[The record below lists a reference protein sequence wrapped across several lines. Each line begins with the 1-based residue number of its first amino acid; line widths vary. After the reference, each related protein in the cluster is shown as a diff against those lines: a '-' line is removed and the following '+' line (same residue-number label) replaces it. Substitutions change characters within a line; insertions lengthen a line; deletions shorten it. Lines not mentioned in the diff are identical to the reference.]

1 MSFAFGFLLRLF
13 WSFIARDR
21 VQKYRLGINTV
32 PRIPVQDEALIH
44 AGWASDALLD
54 QFVDNIVRKS
64 HLDSALINLW
74 VFLLSVLLLLFKLLR
89 NELFHLFPDH
99 VTEFALDFLGFADH
113 FANCQMGDTIALRQQ
128 LGEVRLTGAW
138 WATNE
143 HFQREEASEE
153 VELIVEEFHV

>member
-21 VQKYRLGINTV
+21 IQKYCLGINTI

-89 NELFHLFPDH
+89 NELVHLFPDH
-99 VTEFALDFLGFADH
+99 VTKFALYFLGFGDH
-113 FANCQMGDTIALRQQ
+113 FANC
-128 LGEVRLTGAW
+128 
-138 WATNE
+138 
-143 HFQREEASEE
+143 
-153 VELIVEEFHV
+153 